1 MEITDKKFKMTMIN
15 VLRKIDRWKKWKIL
29 EFQSRIIRKELSC
42 LEVQTQYS
50 NWSLDIVEYVT
61 SKCKN
66 WLMDGIQIEMK
77 REKKNGK
84 NKNRMQKN
92 EKITY
97 S

>member
-15 VLRKIDRWKKWKIL
+15 VLRKIDRWKCKIL

-42 LEVQTQYS
+42 LEVQTQYL

-61 SKCKN
+61 SKCKLINGWYSN
-66 WLMDGIQIEMK
+66 WNVK
-77 REKKNGK
+77 RKKNGK
-84 NKNRMQKN
+84 NKNCMQN